1 MCCYDANLY
10 LFVKDYLEI
19 KKQIRDKNF
28 ENHVKKLFRK
38 EIQIW
43 NNTIRNKNY

>member
-19 KKQIRDKNF
+19 KKKSETKILKTM
-28 ENHVKKLFRK
+28 L
-38 EIQIW
+38 
-43 NNTIRNKNY
+43 KNYLGRKYKFGTIL